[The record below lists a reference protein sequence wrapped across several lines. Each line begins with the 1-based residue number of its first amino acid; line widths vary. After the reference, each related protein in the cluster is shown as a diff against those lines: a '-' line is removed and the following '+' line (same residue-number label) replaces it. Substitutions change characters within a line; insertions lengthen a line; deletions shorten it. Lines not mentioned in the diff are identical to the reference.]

1 MNLPFAINMKYNC
14 RQIFLLWF
22 FTTSILLS
30 AKAIDIPP
38 DKAPLLFVNGYA
50 VSIEE
55 FRWFMQQERAGV
67 FQYVKTRYNLD
78 YGKGFWDH
86 NCEGTTPKAILH
98 KRTIEHGVSEKVQQI
113 LFKELGLI
121 QDTSYSVFLDNLEKL
136 NREREKAVQQ
146 KRVIY
151 GPVRYTQLQYYGHW
165 MANLQ
170 IQAKEKLSQE
180 QFGVTEQKLRAFYDE
195 HKDEFFKKA
204 GTITLEMVTMQAE
217 RQSDSGENSELL
229 ETTAGE
235 IFSKIKGGQG
245 IEQIMQEYV
254 DRKDIKVSCCR
265 FDEIN
270 DDRLSEIFTDSENFK
285 KVKAMVPGQ
294 SVKLSASGSTLH
306 IAKCISKTSGS
317 YLPYENIKAVVK
329 TKYLD
334 QKYDQLVGD
343 MVKKADIEI
352 NQKILEKLEPQR
364 S

>member
-30 AKAIDIPP
+30 AKAIDVPP
-38 DKAPLLFVNGYA
+38 DKEPLLFVNGYA

-86 NCEGTTPKAILH
+86 DCEGTTPKVMLH
-98 KRTIEHGVSEKVQQI
+98 KRTIEHVVSEKVQQI

-121 QDTSYSVFLDNLEKL
+121 QDTSYSVFLNNLEKL
-136 NREREKAVQQ
+136 NCERGKAVQQ
-146 KRVIY
+146 GRVIY

-180 QFGVTEQKLRAFYDE
+180 QFGITEQKLRAFYDE
-195 HKDEFFKKA
+195 HKCDIFKMSE
-204 GTITLEMVTMQAE
+204 TLTLEMVTIQVTE
-217 RQSDSGENSELL
+217 QSNPKKNAELL
-229 ETTAGE
+229 EATAKK
-235 IFSKIKGGQG
+235 ILSKIKGGRG
-245 IEQIMQEYV
+245 IEQIMQGYV
-254 DRKDIKVSCCR
+254 DRKDIKVSCRR

-270 DDRLSEIFTDSENFK
+270 DDRLGEIFTDSENFK
-285 KVKAMVPGQ
+285 KVKALVPGQ
-294 SVKLSASGSTLH
+294 SLKLAVSENTVYVV
-306 IAKCISKTSGS
+306 KCISKTSGS

-334 QKYDQLVGD
+334 QQYDQLVGD
-343 MVKKADIEI
+343 MVKKANIEI
-352 NQKILEKLEPQR
+352 NQKILEKLEPQ
-364 S
+364 

>member
-1 MNLPFAINMKYNC
+1 LKRDRRI
-14 RQIFLLWF
+14 ITILWF
-22 FTTSILLS
+22 LAAASLLL
-30 AKAIDIPP
+30 AEEGGVAMEKDTA
-38 DKAPLLFVNGYA
+38 LFVDKYP
-50 VSIEE
+50 VSREE

-67 FQYVKTRYNLD
+67 FQYVKTKYNLD

-86 NCEGTTPKAILH
+86 DCEGTTPKAILH
-98 KRTIEHGVSEKVQQI
+98 KRTIERVVSEKVQQI

-146 KRVIY
+146 GRVIY

-195 HKDEFFKKA
+195 HKCDIFKMA
-204 GTITLEMVTMQAE
+204 ELLTLEMVTIQVTE
-217 RQSDSGENSELL
+217 QSNPKKNAELL
-229 ETTAGE
+229 EATARK
-235 IFSKIKGGQG
+235 ILSKIKGGRG
-245 IEQIMQEYV
+245 IEQIIQGYV
-254 DRKDIKVSCCR
+254 DRKDIKVSYRR

-285 KVKAMVPGQ
+285 KVKALVPGQ
-294 SVKLSASGSTLH
+294 SVKLTVSENTVYVV
-306 IAKCISKTSGS
+306 KCISKTSGS

-334 QKYDQLVGD
+334 QQYDQLVGD
-343 MVKKADIEI
+343 MVKKANIEI
-352 NQKILEKLEPQR
+352 NQKILEKVEPQ
-364 S
+364 